1 MKKLARSG
9 AGIRP
14 VVVLLA
20 PLAAAIVGCRS
31 DMLLEDGAAAA
42 TVYGTVADGA
52 GAAIVNASISAEVRS
67 PNCAGAVIGRSD
79 GLNVLRTTSAGRY
92 SVLLRLSNG
101 PGARCVQLSVL
112 PSGGGTATKVEL
124 PHVDFR
130 FFNTDSI
137 LANVVIVP

>member
-1 MKKLARSG
+1 MKQLVRRVAW
-9 AGIRP
+9 IRV

-20 PLAAAIVGCRS
+20 PLAATIVGCRS

-52 GAAIVNASISAEVRS
+52 GVAIVNASVSAEVRA

-79 GLNVLRTTSAGRY
+79 GLNVLRTTSVGRY
-92 SVLLRLSNG
+92 SALLRLSNG

-112 PSGGGTATKVEL
+112 PTGGGSATKVEL

-130 FFNTDSI
+130 FFNTDSV
-137 LANVVIVP
+137 LANVVIVQ